1 MTTIAVYVD
10 DLILINATA
19 EEMQRMKESLT
30 IQYKM
35 TDMGNIHYCLG
46 VSIVQNES
54 EKTLWLHYKQYVQ
67 NMLQK
72 QPKAKSHLHQLISV
86 LNWKG

>member
-10 DLILINATA
+10 DLILITATA
-19 EEMQRMKESLT
+19 EKMQRMKESLT

-35 TDMGNIHYCLG
+35 TDMGKIHYCLG

-54 EKTLWLHYKQYVQ
+54 EKEPVASL
-67 NMLQK
+67 
-72 QPKAKSHLHQLISV
+72 
-86 LNWKG
+86 